1 MLMYES
7 WEANFVTWSL
17 GLQLLALNSASF
29 LTQHACYIALQ
40 PFHEKPKYWQKSFID
55 IWTALLSPQ
64 VTLTNLGKY
73 YCVPDAW
80 GCLHCFGGKDQ
91 LQWKCRRVE
100 IGDLLLCP
108 GSGSSPRSELSALQ
122 EPRTGEGDLPRASL
136 WLATRLSSPLMR
148 CGSGKVYV

>member
-17 GLQLLALNSASF
+17 GLQLLALNCTNF

-40 PFHEKPKYWQKSFID
+40 PFHEKPKYWQKSFIY
-55 IWTALLSPQ
+55 IWTALLSRQ
-64 VTLTNLGKY
+64 MTLTNLGKY
-73 YCVPDAW
+73 YCVPDTW

-108 GSGSSPRSELSALQ
+108 GSSRPRSELSALQ
-122 EPRTGEGDLPRASL
+122 CRSRARGEWGSCHARHSRKPRAFLVSCQCDIL
-136 WLATRLSSPLMR
+136 EM
-148 CGSGKVYV
+148 